1 MTIGI
6 SGLCHSFRTGEARSG
21 ANTQGPILEKKGR
34 IDMLIAT
41 WIVTFVI
48 IVGIGVY
55 SGTKI
60 KSSSQWSGG
69 DKTMGP
75 LTLGCVFAAWQ
86 IGGMAVVGAAQ
97 NGYNLGVSGAWY
109 SIAGSFYFIALA
121 IFAKIIRNG
130 MPGDSVPIYLQKRFD
145 TRTSRLYSYAWIVY
159 GFLYIPYQ
167 LRTVAS
173 IIQIAIPG
181 LNITLA
187 MFIGL
192 TVAVIYTSF
201 SGMRGMSSVGRVVC
215 FGIYILLIIFVLM
228 TLPKFGGFSVM
239 MSELPPEYSSM
250 GNMPTQRI
258 IAWILGGCLSTAVM
272 QSVLQPLLAAKSASA
287 ARTGSI
293 LGYVLAAPICLLT
306 ATCGIFA
313 KASGADLGDGTNA
326 FAYAIRAYSDPAFAG
341 VIFAFATMII
351 AATMATMMLAT
362 GTIITN
368 VYKTEINPQVDDAKV
383 LKLSKIITFVFAY
396 LTLIPAILL
405 PSATLTNVFLTLQ
418 HVAAAPVSFAI
429 LVGLTW
435 KKCTR
440 QGAFWAMASG
450 MVVGVAWMLLG
461 LTDMLEAVYPTVLVS
476 YVVGIVVSLATS
488 KGGTSVAKA

>member
-1 MTIGI
+1 
-6 SGLCHSFRTGEARSG
+6 
-21 ANTQGPILEKKGR
+21 
-34 IDMLIAT
+34 MLIAT

-48 IVGIGVY
+48 IVGIGVW

-60 KSSSQWSGG
+60 KSANQWSGG

-97 NGYNLGVSGAWY
+97 NGYTLGISGAWY

-121 IFAKIIRNG
+121 LFAKLIRNN

-145 TRTSRLYSYAWIVY
+145 TKTSRLYSYAWIVY

-167 LRTVAS
+167 LKTVAS

-187 MFIGL
+187 MLIGL
-192 TVAVIYTSF
+192 TIAVIYTSF
-201 SGMRGMSSVGRVVC
+201 SGMRGMSAVGRIVC
-215 FGIYILLIIFVLM
+215 FGIYILLIAFVLM
-228 TLPKFGGFSVM
+228 TLPKFGGFTVM
-239 MSELPPEYSSM
+239 LSELPAEYSSM

-313 KASGADLGDGTNA
+313 KASGADLGDGATA
-326 FAYAIRAYSDPAFAG
+326 FAYSIKTFSNPAFAG
-341 VIFAFATMII
+341 IIFAFATMII
-351 AATMATMMLAT
+351 AATMASSMVFKDGRPYLAIGAAGGPRIIT
-362 GTIITN
+362 GT
-368 VYKTEINPQVDDAKV
+368 
-383 LKLSKIITFVFAY
+383 
-396 LTLIPAILL
+396 
-405 PSATLTNVFLTLQ
+405 LQ
-418 HVAAAPVSFAI
+418 
-429 LVGLTW
+429 
-435 KKCTR
+435 
-440 QGAFWAMASG
+440 
-450 MVVGVAWMLLG
+450 
-461 LTDMLEAVYPTVLVS
+461 
-476 YVVGIVVSLATS
+476 GIVNAVDFGMLPEQLVRQPYLNCLTREQGLELEFGISEDTIRLLEQ
-488 KGGTSVAKA
+488 KGHRPVRVPVDQAMSTMLNSVMYVDGEYHAAGTQRVDGCGGALLSDGHMVLDGISQED

>member
-1 MTIGI
+1 
-6 SGLCHSFRTGEARSG
+6 
-21 ANTQGPILEKKGR
+21 
-34 IDMLIAT
+34 
-41 WIVTFVI
+41 
-48 IVGIGVY
+48 
-55 SGTKI
+55 
-60 KSSSQWSGG
+60 
-69 DKTMGP
+69 MGP

-86 IGGMAVVGAAQ
+86 IGGMAVVGGGSERLHPGHLRGLVLHRRLLLLHRAGPVRQADPATTCPATRCPSICKSASTPRPAACT
-97 NGYNLGVSGAWY
+97 
-109 SIAGSFYFIALA
+109 
-121 IFAKIIRNG
+121 
-130 MPGDSVPIYLQKRFD
+130 P
-145 TRTSRLYSYAWIVY
+145 YAWIVY

-167 LRTVAS
+167 LKTVAS

-187 MFIGL
+187 MLIGL
-192 TVAVIYTSF
+192 TIAVIYTSF
-201 SGMRGMSSVGRVVC
+201 SGMRGMSAVGRIVC
-215 FGIYILLIIFVLM
+215 FGIYILLIAFVLM
-228 TLPKFGGFSVM
+228 TLPKFGGFTVM
-239 MSELPPEYSSM
+239 LSELPAEYSSM

-313 KASGADLGDGTNA
+313 KASGADLGDGATA
-326 FAYAIRAYSDPAFAG
+326 FAYSIKTFSNPAFAG
-341 VIFAFATMII
+341 IIFAFATMII

-368 VYKTEINPQVDDAKV
+368 VYKNDINPNVDDAKL

-396 LTLIPAILL
+396 LTLIPAVIM
-405 PSATLTNVFLTLQ
+405 PSAALTNLFLTLQ

-435 KKCTR
+435 KRCTR

-461 LTDMLEAVYPTVLVS
+461 LTDTLEAVYPTVLVS
-476 YVVGIVVSLATS
+476 YTVGVVVSLATS
-488 KGGTSVAKA
+488 KKTHGLAKE

>member
-1 MTIGI
+1 
-6 SGLCHSFRTGEARSG
+6 
-21 ANTQGPILEKKGR
+21 
-34 IDMLIAT
+34 MLIAT

-48 IVGIGVY
+48 IVGIGVW

-60 KSSSQWSGG
+60 KSANQWSGG

-97 NGYNLGVSGAWY
+97 NGYTLGISGAWY

-121 IFAKIIRNG
+121 LFAKLIRNN

-145 TRTSRLYSYAWIVY
+145 TKTSRLYSYAWIVY

-167 LRTVAS
+167 LKTVAS
-173 IIQIAIPG
+173 IIQLAIPG

-187 MFIGL
+187 MLIGL
-192 TVAVIYTSF
+192 TIAVIYTSF
-201 SGMRGMSSVGRVVC
+201 SGMRGMSAVGRIVC
-215 FGIYILLIIFVLM
+215 FGIYILLIAFVLM
-228 TLPKFGGFSVM
+228 TLPKFGGFTVM
-239 MSELPPEYSSM
+239 LSELPAEYSSM

-313 KASGADLGDGTNA
+313 KASGADLGDGATA
-326 FAYAIRAYSDPAFAG
+326 FAYSIRNASLLAGRSAEETPLLLTQDRTFYVYASASGSDC
-341 VIFAFATMII
+341 
-351 AATMATMMLAT
+351 L
-362 GTIITN
+362 
-368 VYKTEINPQVDDAKV
+368 
-383 LKLSKIITFVFAY
+383 TFVKTSSGYLLDDLSMARNGNRLSCHLLGANYWTYEFFPSDDEPHQDDCPGEPTFFAQADPVSIYEACVSYQEHLNQGAPLETFAQLQSGDLPQAQVIDFPKGQHWPAYFGPGPAY
-396 LTLIPAILL
+396 LAV
-405 PSATLTNVFLTLQ
+405 AD
-418 HVAAAPVSFAI
+418 VAAYRTDADVQEHFAA
-429 LVGLTW
+429 L
-435 KKCTR
+435 
-440 QGAFWAMASG
+440 F
-450 MVVGVAWMLLG
+450 
-461 LTDMLEAVYPTVLVS
+461 
-476 YVVGIVVSLATS
+476 
-488 KGGTSVAKA
+488 

>member
-1 MTIGI
+1 
-6 SGLCHSFRTGEARSG
+6 
-21 ANTQGPILEKKGR
+21 
-34 IDMLIAT
+34 MLIAT

-48 IVGIGVY
+48 IVGIGVW

-60 KSSSQWSGG
+60 KSANQWSGG

-97 NGYNLGVSGAWY
+97 NGYTLGISGAWY

-121 IFAKIIRNG
+121 LFAKLIRNN

-145 TRTSRLYSYAWIVY
+145 TKTSRLY
-159 GFLYIPYQ
+159 
-167 LRTVAS
+167 
-173 IIQIAIPG
+173 
-181 LNITLA
+181 
-187 MFIGL
+187 
-192 TVAVIYTSF
+192 YTSF
-201 SGMRGMSSVGRVVC
+201 SGMRGMSAVGRIVC
-215 FGIYILLIIFVLM
+215 FGIYILLIAFVLM
-228 TLPKFGGFSVM
+228 TLPKFGGFTVM
-239 MSELPPEYSSM
+239 LSELPAEYSSM

-313 KASGADLGDGTNA
+313 KASGADLGDGATA
-326 FAYAIRAYSDPAFAG
+326 FAYSIKTFSNPAFAG
-341 VIFAFATMII
+341 IIFAFATMII

-368 VYKTEINPQVDDAKV
+368 VYKNDINPNVDDAKL

-396 LTLIPAILL
+396 LTLIPAVIM
-405 PSATLTNVFLTLQ
+405 PSAALTNLFLTLQ

-435 KKCTR
+435 KRCTR

-461 LTDMLEAVYPTVLVS
+461 LTDTLEAVYPTVLVS
-476 YVVGIVVSLATS
+476 YTVGVVVSLATS
-488 KGGTSVAKA
+488 KKMHGLAKE